1 MDNLIKEK
9 YLKWKNYPLEDDLN
23 KELDMLNESEII
35 DAFFTDLAF
44 GTGGLRGV
52 IGVGTNRMN
61 VYTVKRASE
70 GLAQYLLKNFD
81 TPSIAI
87 AYDSRNKSRLFAETA
102 AQVMA
107 HHGVR
112 VFIFKELMPTPA
124 LSYAVRSLSTTA
136 GIVITASHNPKQYNG
151 YKVYGSDGCQ
161 ITDLA
166 ADLIMKEIEQVDP
179 FVILPNLSF
188 NEYLKTSKIEYISEE
203 LIDTLYR
210 YEASLSTFK
219 EEKDIKIVYSALNG
233 AGFRSVTSV
242 LKLAGYEKVFPV
254 KVQCYPDDDLPTTE
268 IYTLSLHD
276 ALPID
281 N

>member
-107 HHGVR
+107 HHGIR

-124 LSYAVRSLSTTA
+124 LS
-136 GIVITASHNPKQYNG
+136 
-151 YKVYGSDGCQ
+151 
-161 ITDLA
+161 
-166 ADLIMKEIEQVDP
+166 
-179 FVILPNLSF
+179 
-188 NEYLKTSKIEYISEE
+188 
-203 LIDTLYR
+203 
-210 YEASLSTFK
+210 
-219 EEKDIKIVYSALNG
+219 
-233 AGFRSVTSV
+233 
-242 LKLAGYEKVFPV
+242 
-254 KVQCYPDDDLPTTE
+254 
-268 IYTLSLHD
+268 
-276 ALPID
+276 
-281 N
+281 